1 MKRHKGYDKKRVYYN
16 LQMII
21 FVGFKVNN
29 ERAVRFRKWAG
40 KIVKDYTIQGWV
52 MDKVRLKT
60 KYD

>member
-1 MKRHKGYDKKRVYYN
+1 
-16 LQMII
+16 MII